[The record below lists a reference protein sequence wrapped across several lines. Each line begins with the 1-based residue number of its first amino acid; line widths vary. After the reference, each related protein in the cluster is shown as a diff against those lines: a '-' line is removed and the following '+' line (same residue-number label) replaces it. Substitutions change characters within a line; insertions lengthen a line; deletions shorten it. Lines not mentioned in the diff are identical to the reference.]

1 MERIIPYKLF
11 ESITD
16 NDKYLLNIS
25 SANSII
31 GAESWI
37 SKSPRITDDIK
48 AKAEKSWSLYAM
60 LNKITRMP
68 VRVGRLSN
76 KEIANQIKVT
86 GIRPMRIREEYD
98 EVSKQLLPKFH
109 KLINKFKSLSIE
121 RKVEFMIELEVEG
134 YTICPNSDIIKI
146 INKKD
151 LEEELEVISGIFRYF
166 LEEETNESSNYEKS
180 EEFYK
185 DLTDSIFFDINEYFV
200 EVKKRFFPLLVKLA
214 KNTDGSYYGSIC
226 MSGGWA
232 GRMNDEEEDWL
243 FDLIKH
249 HRSTYGI
256 SYSACADSHGS
267 RYFYERKNM
276 AWPESSMDMMEFP
289 EDPFPERI
297 D

>member
-1 MERIIPYKLF
+1 MRYLKTYTLYERLSLETKVF

-16 NDKYLLNIS
+16 NDKYLLNLS

-31 GAESWI
+31 GDEAWI

-48 AKAEKSWSLYAM
+48 SKAEKGWSLYAM
-60 LNKITRMP
+60 VNKITRIP

-98 EVSKQLLPKFH
+98 DVSKQLLPKFH

-121 RKVEFMIELEVEG
+121 RKVEFIIELEVEG

-166 LEEETNESSNYEKS
+166 LEEETNESSNPGVS
-180 EEFYK
+180 
-185 DLTDSIFFDINEYFV
+185 
-200 EVKKRFFPLLVKLA
+200 
-214 KNTDGSYYGSIC
+214 
-226 MSGGWA
+226 
-232 GRMNDEEEDWL
+232 
-243 FDLIKH
+243 
-249 HRSTYGI
+249 
-256 SYSACADSHGS
+256 
-267 RYFYERKNM
+267 
-276 AWPESSMDMMEFP
+276 
-289 EDPFPERI
+289 
-297 D
+297 